1 MLQHFT
7 TSLVRYKCPFASS
20 LPTLASGKL
29 INVFADFMEG
39 NGVLFILQYFQCF
52 HYEWDWGYT
61 YFQILIICIL
71 FFLWPVYSNH
81 CPFILYSIIFSL
93 WFIKTFC
100 TVYHEHLPFS
110 ILYVS
115 NYFSCLVVFLLT
127 LLIVGFIPEK
137 FYTV

>member
-71 FFLWPVYSNH
+71 FFYDL
-81 CPFILYSIIFSL
+81 CIQIIALLYYIPSL

-110 ILYVS
+110 ILYVL